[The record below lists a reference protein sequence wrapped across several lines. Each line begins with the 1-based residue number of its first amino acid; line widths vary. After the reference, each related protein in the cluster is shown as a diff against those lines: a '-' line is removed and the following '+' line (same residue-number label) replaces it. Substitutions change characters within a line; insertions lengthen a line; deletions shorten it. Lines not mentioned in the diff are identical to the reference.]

1 MTEESVQ
8 KSLIV
13 YYVFLLIKKNSL
25 FCNLA
30 AASPPSSAPS
40 LFPHSPLFPPP
51 FLSWIKLT

>member
-8 KSLIV
+8 NSLV
-13 YYVFLLIKKNSL
+13 LYYAFLLLKQYFFILQSGCS
-25 FCNLA
+25 F
-30 AASPPSSAPS
+30 PSSAAPS